1 MVALPLQN
9 EQYSLSLE
17 GHFEQNQQLLCFSGQ
32 NLCSIQLLLCNDMLM
47 VDFQRQTMMVA
58 WPVIQSMFPIHGTIA
73 AENASKLWYTPVYF
87 AQQFSLLILSFPEV

>member
-17 GHFEQNQQLLCFSGQ
+17 GHFQQNQHLLCFFGQ

-47 VDFQRQTMMVA
+47 VDVQRETKMAA
-58 WPVIQSMFPIHGTIA
+58 WPVIQSMFPLHGTIA
-73 AENASKLWYTPVYF
+73 VENASKLCYTPVYF
-87 AQQFSLLILSFPEV
+87 AHWFSPLILSFPEV